1 MFGSK
6 KSSMKKVVS
15 HYAASSSNPF
25 DSDDEHV
32 ASSWNP
38 FDSDDEHV
46 ASSSNPFDSDDEHVA
61 SSSNPFDSD
70 DEYDMGKHAVNT
82 STRNASSNQP
92 PTGEFDSKNPFDHQ
106 ETKGSCSSLPQNE
119 LSYARRNRYKNDFC
133 GSGGFENQSIQ
144 ELENYA
150 VYKAKE
156 TTRDAN
162 NCVKIAEEI
171 KDTAT
176 KILTKLDDERLLLI
190 SITISIRSLGCI
202 WEKIGK
208 PKKTRAIVGL
218 EVVRDDDDDDVQ
230 RKGNRLQQRE
240 KLDPSTTQKKRPNS
254 TSPSEPASSLQKI
267 EDEKAKQD
275 TLSVLSNILGDM
287 KNLAIE
293 MRSEIDRQ
301 TKAMEPFNDDVDE
314 LNYRVKQANE
324 RGGRLLKK

>member
-92 PTGEFDSKNPFDHQ
+92 PTGEFDRKNPFDHQ
-106 ETKGSCSSLPQNE
+106 ETKGSSSSLLQNE

-133 GSGGFENQSIQ
+133 GSGGFENRSIQ

-176 KILTKLDDERLLLI
+176 KTLTKLQEQGDQITQAHMTVAYIDHYLNKGEKLL
-190 SITISIRSLGCI
+190 RSLGGI

-218 EVVRDDDDDDVQ
+218 EVVRDDDDVQ

-240 KLDPSTTQKKRPNS
+240 KQN
-254 TSPSEPASSLQKI
+254 
-267 EDEKAKQD
+267 
-275 TLSVLSNILGDM
+275 
-287 KNLAIE
+287 
-293 MRSEIDRQ
+293 
-301 TKAMEPFNDDVDE
+301 KAMEPFNDDVDE

-324 RGGRLLKK
+324 RGRRLLKK